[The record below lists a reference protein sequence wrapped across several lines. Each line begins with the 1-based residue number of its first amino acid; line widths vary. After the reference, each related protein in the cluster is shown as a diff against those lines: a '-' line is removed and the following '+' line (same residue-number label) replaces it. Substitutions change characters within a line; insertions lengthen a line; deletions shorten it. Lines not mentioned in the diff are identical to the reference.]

1 MNSGTVRSPAGG
13 EATKKVTDSFTVRF
27 EPVSDREFIR
37 WMVIDS
43 STGIDVTDDG
53 YLELSTLEEQETECT
68 FKKAPEGEMS
78 LSLVPELAER
88 PQILSYAPLYV
99 AEGSPKDS
107 AIQVTFDY
115 DMDPDSI
122 YYSTDELTSLGVAEK
137 DFLKTVVNGET
148 RNYGYKDNKGNYF
161 FKNIHISDN
170 ENSANRNN
178 CFSAPVFESPRRL
191 SISVR
196 KDTGASDYKELPSW
210 SEVLV
215 SLGNGFFYKSSE
227 KHVAMASGR
236 KWIYQV
242 TDASDRNPPV
252 IDENT
257 GFSMS
262 FTDGRTL
269 TPISSSQFP
278 GSPWNS
284 ESTPFNDDRKLN
296 LNFKLKDIGSS
307 GPADS
312 FTLKLQKVGTYT
324 YADYGEGYSYTE
336 DTPVSFETLIPCK
349 FQGVSGQFATFSG
362 TVDFSAMALD
372 AGVYSVD
379 FVFRDKCGNVLEY
392 ASPVSNARYYFSVD
406 MERRV
411 RNALYMPIE
420 DRFNISGR
428 TVVIGDIA
436 RGHIQVG
443 DSICIIGMDTVYT
456 VTVQG
461 IQIGQRAFDYAEAG
475 DKEVA
480 ILLGTQI
487 SKDDIQR
494 GMVIC
499 TPDVFENHRKFR
511 ASIYLRKKEEGGR
524 HYPIS
529 AGFSPSFMIGSAPVT
544 GTTTFNG
551 SISPGSNANI
561 DVELVTGMP
570 IYVGQEFTIQ
580 EGGRTVADGTITALI
595 D

>member
-13 EATKKVTDSFTVRF
+13 EVTKKVTDSFTVRF

-43 STGIDVTDDG
+43 STGNDVTDDE
-53 YLELSTLEEQETECT
+53 YLVLSTLTDSETECT
-68 FKKAPEGEMS
+68 FKKAPEGEMR

-137 DFLKTVVNGET
+137 DFLKTGVNEEI
-148 RNYGYKDNKGNYF
+148 RYYGYKDNKGNYF

-170 ENSANRNN
+170 ETGTNRNN

-191 SISVR
+191 SISIR

-242 TDASDRNPPV
+242 TDSSDRNPPV

-324 YADYGEGYSYTE
+324 YDDYGEGYSYTE

-362 TVDFSAMALD
+362 TVDFSDTILD
-372 AGVYSVD
+372 AGVYRVS

-428 TVVIGDIA
+428 GTVVTGTIA

-461 IQIGQRAFDYAEAG
+461 IEMYNKPLEYADAG
-475 DKEVA
+475 DNA
-480 ILLGTQI
+480 GIMLGTQI

-499 TPDVFENHRKFR
+499 TPYVFENRRKFR
-511 ASIYLRKKEEGGR
+511 SSIYLRTKEEGGR
-524 HYPIS
+524 TYSIS
-529 AGFSPSFMIGSAPVT
+529 TGYRPQFYLGTTDVT
-544 GTTTFNG
+544 GVTTFDG

-561 DVELVTGMP
+561 EVELLVGMP
-570 IYVGQEFTIQ
+570 IYVGQKFAIRD
-580 EGGRTVADGTITALI
+580 GGRTVADGTITALI